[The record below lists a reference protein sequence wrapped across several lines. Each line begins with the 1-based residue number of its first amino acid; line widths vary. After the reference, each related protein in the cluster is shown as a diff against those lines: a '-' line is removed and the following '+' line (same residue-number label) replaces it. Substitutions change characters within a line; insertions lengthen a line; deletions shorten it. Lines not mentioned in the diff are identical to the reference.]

1 MGTIATGARW
11 MNHSNF
17 TDGPWKLHVI
27 FSIWRYVAW
36 TPSLSTLHRKQRKT
50 KVNKGHRT
58 SRNHYCLLKNLSLP
72 AGIFLRWGYVW
83 SRAAICR
90 QRLGALGEFRELLL
104 ISICGILWYWLLV
117 VAYMA
122 VWKWMILSTYNIES
136 LLFLNHVLIEY
147 ACGVSPSDRYDFGI
161 FRLRKGNLS
170 QSPTR
175 SSAPSVGVFCIFP
188 TYSGYE
194 QVLFGLFFLTS
205 KFYYWYAWF
214 QSNSLFNSSS
224 FCHKEL
230 PNKKNKCPKT
240 LLKRKVFPK
249 KKLIW

>member
-1 MGTIATGARW
+1 MGHG
-11 MNHSNF
+11 
-17 TDGPWKLHVI
+17 LHI
-27 FSIWRYVAW
+27 ISIWRYVAW
-36 TPSLSTLHRKQRKT
+36 TSSWALCTGNIPKLT
-50 KVNKGHRT
+50 KVSSRDT
-58 SRNHYCLLKNLSLP
+58 DSSRNHSCLLKNLSLP

-117 VAYMA
+117 VAYM
-122 VWKWMILSTYNIES
+122 VWTWMILSIYNIES

-147 ACGVSPSDRYDFGI
+147 ACGVTPSDRYEFGI

-170 QSPTR
+170 PKSNSFIRTIGWCFLHIPNLFR
-175 SSAPSVGVFCIFP
+175 IRAGV
-188 TYSGYE
+188 
-194 QVLFGLFFLTS
+194 VLTS
-205 KFYYWYAWF
+205 KFYSWYAWF

-230 PNKKNKCPKT
+230 PNKKTNVPK
-240 LLKRKVFPK
+240 LCQKRKVFPNQK
-249 KKLIW
+249 I